1 AKAPSGDPA
10 CCRPPPDIAPAAP
23 TAGTPRT
30 PTDTA
35 APTTPLTPSDP
46 TPAPGATARCPYRKC
61 WARRTPQGRR
71 RLLSGLPGPW
81 PQFAYSWEAIRSPQR
96 GFVGQDG
103 LLRAGWQPAPGGHLQ
118 TSTGGLPTRRR
129 LPTPKLRILHKLWGG
144 PPGRGALWARTPSSR
159 GWNNWVSIMQS
170 ARRPTGASA
179 ADRGVRPTINADCAI
194 PGKTSGIGLPTC
206 PTSQHLPPL
215 YCLTLKSLPLI
226 THILL
231 REPPD
236 QAQRRAC
243 IVLPL
248 VLRLRRIVRKVFR
261 PRVRVAAHTVKG
273 QGQNGLRECRV
284 GVGILGPAIHQQE
297 EVALP
302 SHGQFRQPGGAETQL
317 HFVAGTQDH
326 HAVVCL
332 RQQLLHRAVARVIAG
347 GRVPHRSGAH
357 AGVIEPLRLLAF
369 GIDGHRRETAEM
381 QVRRRHLHRGEPCGG
396 RRAVFDQENFVPV
409 E

>member
-1 AKAPSGDPA
+1 MAQMASARRRPPGPWRPAPPAGSVCGRSGPAALAGKARCPPAAAPPRQRRPRKPSARRAGWRRETGAARSSLPQSPPAECATTEPSGDPA
-10 CCRPPPDIAPAAP
+10 CCRAPPDIAPAAP

-30 PTDTA
+30 PTDTD
-35 APTTPLTPSDP
+35 APTTPQAPSGP

-103 LLRAGWQPAPGGHLQ
+103 ILRAGWQPAPGGHLQ

-129 LPTPKLRILHKLWGG
+129 LPTPNLRILHKLWGG

-179 ADRGVRPTINADCAI
+179 ANRGVRPTINADCAI
-194 PGKTSGIGLPTC
+194 PGKTSGFGLPTC

-215 YCLTLKSLPLI
+215 SCLTLKSLPLI

-236 QAQRRAC
+236 QIGRASC
-243 IVLPL
+243 
-248 VLRLRRIVRKVFR
+248 
-261 PRVRVAAHTVKG
+261 
-273 QGQNGLRECRV
+273 
-284 GVGILGPAIHQQE
+284 
-297 EVALP
+297 
-302 SHGQFRQPGGAETQL
+302 
-317 HFVAGTQDH
+317 
-326 HAVVCL
+326 
-332 RQQLLHRAVARVIAG
+332 
-347 GRVPHRSGAH
+347 
-357 AGVIEPLRLLAF
+357 
-369 GIDGHRRETAEM
+369 
-381 QVRRRHLHRGEPCGG
+381 
-396 RRAVFDQENFVPV
+396 
-409 E
+409 